1 MKWPL
6 PPKLKADSWLTP
18 THFFLREMKQV
29 AKPALQIMCR
39 TRWHDG
45 VWLISSSYSQPG
57 FKLLMK
63 KWKNE
68 VLLLLCCC
76 CCFQSV
82 TGRLQQ
88 QQGSHLALAFLRVFY
103 RQLAEMI
110 HRKEAGWLLLET
122 WTMDWKGFKRELCK
136 TDVLLAI
143 TVCLMR
149 VFLVW

>member
-1 MKWPL
+1 MATASKIKSRL
-6 PPKLKADSWLTP
+6 LT
-18 THFFLREMKQV
+18 HIHSFFSPRNEQV
-29 AKPALQIMCR
+29 AK
-39 TRWHDG
+39 TRAADHAQNTAARRR
-45 VWLISSSYSQPG
+45 LTY
-57 FKLLMK
+57 
-63 KWKNE
+63 
-68 VLLLLCCC
+68 LLLLQPVRLQAPNEKMRSLCC

-110 HRKEAGWLLLET
+110 YRKEADWLLLET
-122 WTMDWKGFKRELCK
+122 WTMDWKGFKRELGK
-136 TDVLLAI
+136 TEVLLAI